1 MRKFG
6 LTWLETMKLRTIQGR
21 MGLLFL
27 AFFVLVAIS
36 VVGTFW
42 GIETQKNDAMVV
54 NLAGRQRML
63 VQQMRRLSLEIV
75 TGGDASHLAALGEAA
90 ATFDQTLQ
98 ALRLGGEA
106 PYSPGQSIAVPKTQD
121 PVLLVQLGEVTNTWR
136 DFSSSIEVILAT
148 PVKDPEFAAAADKV
162 EALSPD
168 LLSQAD
174 AVVQMYEGA
183 ASQKI
188 ARLRWIQIGFFAS
201 ALLLLGIGGW
211 MTRRI
216 MLEPLNQLEAAATR
230 IGSGDLASPIHISG
244 QGEIKLL
251 ADTFESMRAQLKS
264 SQEKLVAWA
273 NTLEERVAQRT
284 SELEALYQVSRDIS
298 SRLDTQQVLR
308 SVTDKARELL
318 DGEVALLCL
327 LDENEKVLNLHAT
340 SGPREAV
347 IRSSSLV
354 QGGLAG
360 QVLSGERALPCGVE
374 GCLGSCGIVAER
386 FRTSHLAAPLRMGD
400 RVIGALCV
408 GSPQNGAFSEEAERL
423 LTKLANSAAIALEN
437 ARLYNQAERLAVLE
451 DRQRIAAEMHD
462 GLAQSLSFAQVSVD
476 LACNQIDEGHL
487 DLATNTL
494 RSIEKGLDQAVSEV
508 RRAIASLQEDFPLHF
523 NLQQQLANLVTE
535 FSRENEILVSWEAPV
550 KSPLALPHQ
559 AAEQVLRVVREALIN
574 ARRHAQAEAISVRL
588 EQAGEEVRTVIED
601 NGVGFDPQARPAD
614 DGRQH
619 FGVNIMQARAARL
632 GGRLVID
639 SSPQK
644 GTRVI
649 LAWPKAQAEIAPM
662 DVETL

>member
-1 MRKFG
+1 
-6 LTWLETMKLRTIQGR
+6 

-27 AFFVLVAIS
+27 AFFLLVAIS
-36 VVGTFW
+36 VGMTFW

-63 VQQMRRLSLEIV
+63 IQQMTRLSLEIE
-75 TGGDASHLAALGEAA
+75 TGDDESHLIALEEATHA
-90 ATFDQTLQ
+90 FDQTLR
-98 ALRLGGEA
+98 ALRFGGEA
-106 PYSPGQSIAVPKTQD
+106 PYSTGRSVDVPNTRD
-121 PVLLVQLGEVTNTWR
+121 PVLLNQLDEVIKTWR
-136 DFSSSIEVILAT
+136 DFGSSIDVILAT
-148 PVKDPEFAAAADKV
+148 PIEDPDFAAAADMV
-162 EALSPD
+162 EALSPH
-168 LLSQAD
+168 LLSRSD
-174 AVVQMYEGA
+174 AVVQLYEGA

-201 ALLLLGIGGW
+201 ALVLLGIGGW
-211 MTRRI
+211 MTRTI
-216 MLEPLNQLEAAATR
+216 MLEPLSQLEAAATR
-230 IGSGDLASPIHISG
+230 IGSGDLDSPVHINA

-251 ADTFESMRAQLKS
+251 ADTFESMRAQLQS
-264 SQEKLVAWA
+264 SQEKLLAWT
-273 NTLEERVAQRT
+273 NTLEERVAQRAG
-284 SELEALYQVSRDIS
+284 ELEALYEVSRDIS
-298 SRLDTQQVLR
+298 SRLDTQHVLR

-327 LDENEKVLNLHAT
+327 LDENGQVLNLHAT

-354 QGGLAG
+354 QGGLAD
-360 QVLSGERALPCGVE
+360 QVLNREQALPCGVD
-374 GCLGSCGIVAER
+374 GCMGSCGIVAER

-408 GSPQNGAFSEEAERL
+408 GSPQNGAFPEEAERL

-476 LACNQIDEGHL
+476 LASNQIEEGHL
-487 DLATNTL
+487 DLATSTL
-494 RSIEKGLDQAVSEV
+494 RSVEKGLDQSVGEV

-523 NLQQQLANLVTE
+523 TLQQQLANLVAE
-535 FSRENEILVSWEAPV
+535 FSQENGINLNWEARV

-559 AAEQVLRVVREALIN
+559 TAEQILRVVREALIN
-574 ARRHAQAEAISVRL
+574 AQRHAQANSITVRL
-588 EQAGEEVRTVIED
+588 ELADGGIRIVIED
-601 NGVGFDPQARPAD
+601 NGIGFDPATPPVD

-619 FGVNIMQARAARL
+619 FGLNIMQARAARL
-632 GGRLVID
+632 GGQLVID
-639 SSPQK
+639 SSPRE

-649 LAWPKAQAEIAPM
+649 LSWPREEGENINL
-662 DVETL
+662 DVESI

>member
-1 MRKFG
+1 
-6 LTWLETMKLRTIQGR
+6 MKLRTIQGR

-27 AFFVLVAIS
+27 AFFLLVAIS
-36 VVGTFW
+36 VGVTFW

-63 VQQMRRLSLEIV
+63 IQQMTRLSLEIE
-75 TGGDASHLAALGEAA
+75 TGDDESHIIALEEATHA
-90 ATFDQTLQ
+90 FDQTLR
-98 ALRLGGEA
+98 ALRFGEEA
-106 PYSPGQSIAVPKTQD
+106 PYSTGRSVDIPRNRD
-121 PVLLVQLGEVTNTWR
+121 PVLLNQLDEVIHTWR
-136 DFSSSIEVILAT
+136 DFSISIEVILTT
-148 PVKDPEFAAAADKV
+148 PIDDPDFAEAADMV

-168 LLSQAD
+168 LLSQSE

-201 ALLLLGIGGW
+201 ALVLLGIGGW
-211 MTRRI
+211 MTRTI
-216 MLEPLNQLEAAATR
+216 MLKPLSQLEAAATR
-230 IGSGDLASPIHISG
+230 IGSGDLDSPVHISA

-251 ADTFESMRAQLKS
+251 ADTFESMRAQLQS
-264 SQEKLVAWA
+264 SQEKLLAWT

-284 SELEALYQVSRDIS
+284 GELEALYEVSRDIS
-298 SRLDTQQVLR
+298 SRLDTQHVLR

-327 LDENEKVLNLHAT
+327 LDENGQVLNLHAT

-354 QGGLAG
+354 QGGLAN
-360 QVLSGERALPCGVE
+360 QVLNREQALPCGVD
-374 GCLGSCGIVAER
+374 GCMGSCGIVAER
-386 FRTSHLAAPLRMGD
+386 FRTSHLAAPLRMGG

-423 LTKLANSAAIALEN
+423 LTKLANSAVIALEN
-437 ARLYNQAERLAVLE
+437 ARLFNQAERLAVLE

-476 LACNQIDEGHL
+476 LASNQIEEGHL
-487 DLATNTL
+487 DLATSTL
-494 RSIEKGLDQAVSEV
+494 RSVEKGLDQSVGEV

-523 NLQQQLANLVTE
+523 TLQQQLANLVAE
-535 FSRENEILVSWEAPV
+535 FSQENGIDLNWEPRV

-574 ARRHAQAEAISVRL
+574 AQRHAQANSIIVRL
-588 EQAGEEVRTVIED
+588 ELTVGGIRTVIED
-601 NGVGFDPQARPAD
+601 NGIGFDPAAPTPD
-614 DGRQH
+614 EGRQH
-619 FGVNIMQARAARL
+619 FGLNIMQARAARL
-632 GGRLVID
+632 GGQLVID
-639 SSPQK
+639 SSPRE

-649 LAWPKAQAEIAPM
+649 LSWPREEGENINL
-662 DVETL
+662 DVESI